1 MNEQLLKMNGLSLE
15 ILDAL
20 SFESHLGIP
29 LKKNLHYFDKDLL
42 IAELVAMTEWLD
54 EQEIL
59 SDIALDYRV
68 KSLDSILLKYD
79 RYYPD
84 HQTRKVFND
93 ILGFRA
99 FCDDYNQIL
108 EKESLQFRIAD
119 MSSGKAID
127 DGYRGVH
134 VYYQK
139 SGKHYPI
146 EIQFN
151 TLFDR
156 QLNNWLHDY
165 LYKKNYP
172 IETGRIMREKYES
185 GLIRNEHE
193 FDAHGCFALKTTHGK
208 HLVELKREL
217 NKAVGYK
224 GVQIVTIS
232 RPTAYG
238 EYAPYRFVDTEQEF
252 QTLVKGLRP

>member
-1 MNEQLLKMNGLSLE
+1 MKEQLLKMNGLSSE

-20 SFESHLGIP
+20 SFESRLGIP
-29 LKKNLHYFDKDLL
+29 LKKNLHYFDKNLL
-42 IAELVAMTEWLD
+42 IAELIEMTDWLD

-59 SDIALDYRV
+59 SDIALNYRV
-68 KSLDSILLKYD
+68 KSLDSILLKYE
-79 RYYPD
+79 RCYPD
-84 HQTRKVFND
+84 HQVRKVFND

-99 FCDDYNQIL
+99 FCDSYDQL
-108 EKESLQFRIAD
+108 FEEASSQFRIAD
-119 MSSGKAID
+119 MTQGKAID

-139 SGKHYPI
+139 SGRHYPI

-172 IETGRIMREKYES
+172 IGRLEGPGPWKKE
-185 GLIRNEHE
+185 
-193 FDAHGCFALKTTHGK
+193 
-208 HLVELKREL
+208 
-217 NKAVGYK
+217 
-224 GVQIVTIS
+224 
-232 RPTAYG
+232 
-238 EYAPYRFVDTEQEF
+238 
-252 QTLVKGLRP
+252 

>member
-1 MNEQLLKMNGLSLE
+1 MNEQLLRMNGLSME

-20 SFESHLGIP
+20 SFESHLGVP
-29 LKKNLHYFDKDLL
+29 LKRNLHYFDKDLL
-42 IAELVAMTEWLD
+42 ISELITMTEWLD

-68 KSLDSILLKYD
+68 KSLDSILLKYE
-79 RYYPD
+79 RYYPE
-84 HQTRKVFND
+84 HQTRKLFND

-99 FCDDYNQIL
+99 FCDSYSQVL
-108 EKESLQFRIAD
+108 EGEIFQFRIAD
-119 MSSGKAID
+119 MTSGKAVD

-139 SGKHYPI
+139 SGRHYPI

-156 QLNNWLHDY
+156 QLNNWLHEY

-172 IETGRIMREKYES
+172 IEIGKIIREKYES
-185 GLIRNEHE
+185 GFVRNEQDFKE
-193 FDAHGCFALKTTHGK
+193 VLNNVLFDS
-208 HLVELKREL
+208 
-217 NKAVGYK
+217 K
-224 GVQIVTIS
+224 GS
-232 RPTAYG
+232 
-238 EYAPYRFVDTEQEF
+238 
-252 QTLVKGLRP
+252 

>member
-1 MNEQLLKMNGLSLE
+1 MNEQLLKMNGLSVDT
-15 ILDAL
+15 LDAL

-29 LKKNLHYFDKDLL
+29 LRKDLHYFNKDAL
-42 IAELVAMTEWLD
+42 IDELTKLTEWLD

-59 SDIALDYRV
+59 LDIALDYRV
-68 KSLDSILLKYD
+68 KSVDSILLKYN

-99 FCDDYNQIL
+99 FCDSYEPIL
-108 EKESLQFRIAD
+108 EGESAQFRIAD
-119 MSSGKAID
+119 MTKGKAED

-139 SGKHYPI
+139 SGRHYPI

-165 LYKKNYP
+165 LYKKDYSV
-172 IETGRIMREKYES
+172 ETGKIMREKYEN
-185 GLIRNEHE
+185 GLIRNEYE
-193 FDAHGCFALKTTHGK
+193 FKE
-208 HLVELKREL
+208 VL
-217 NKAVGYK
+217 NNVLSG
-224 GVQIVTIS
+224 S
-232 RPTAYG
+232 ERS
-238 EYAPYRFVDTEQEF
+238 
-252 QTLVKGLRP
+252 

>member
-1 MNEQLLKMNGLSLE
+1 MHDQLLKMNGLSME

-20 SFESHLGIP
+20 SFESQLGIP
-29 LKKNLHYFDKDLL
+29 LKKNLHYFNKDML
-42 IAELVAMTEWLD
+42 IAELMTMTEFLD

-59 SDIALDYRV
+59 SGIALDYRV

-99 FCDDYNQIL
+99 FCDSYAPIF
-108 EKESLQFRIAD
+108 EGETSKFRIAD
-119 MSSGKAID
+119 MTKGKTLD

-165 LYKKNYP
+165 LYKKDYP
-172 IETGRIMREKYES
+172 IETGRIMREKYEC

-193 FDAHGCFALKTTHGK
+193 FKEVLKNV
-208 HLVELKREL
+208 LSDSKR
-217 NKAVGYK
+217 
-224 GVQIVTIS
+224 S
-232 RPTAYG
+232 
-238 EYAPYRFVDTEQEF
+238 
-252 QTLVKGLRP
+252 

>member
-1 MNEQLLKMNGLSLE
+1 MNEQLLKMNGLSVE

-42 IAELVAMTEWLD
+42 MAELMAMTVWLD
-54 EQEIL
+54 EQDIL
-59 SDIALDYRV
+59 SDIAIDYRI

-99 FCDDYNQIL
+99 FCDSYDLITD
-108 EKESLQFRIAD
+108 KGASKFRIAD
-119 MSSGKAID
+119 MSKGKAVD

-139 SGKHYPI
+139 SGRHYPI

-172 IETGRIMREKYES
+172 VETGKIMREKYEN
-185 GLIRNEHE
+185 GFIRNEYE
-193 FDAHGCFALKTTHGK
+193 FREVLNYVLSGC
-208 HLVELKREL
+208 ER
-217 NKAVGYK
+217 
-224 GVQIVTIS
+224 S
-232 RPTAYG
+232 
-238 EYAPYRFVDTEQEF
+238 
-252 QTLVKGLRP
+252 

>member
-1 MNEQLLKMNGLSLE
+1 MNEQLLKMNGLSLK
-15 ILDAL
+15 ILEEL
-20 SFESHLGIP
+20 SFQSNLGIS
-29 LKKNLHYFDKDLL
+29 LKKNLHYFDKELL
-42 IAELVAMTEWLD
+42 IQELVDMTEWLD

-99 FCDDYNQIL
+99 FCDSYDQVL
-108 EKESLQFRIAD
+108 EFESVQFRVAD
-119 MSSGKAID
+119 LSRGKVAD

-151 TLFDR
+151 TLYDR

-172 IETGRIMREKYES
+172 IEVGKIIREKYEN
-185 GLIRNEHE
+185 GLIRNEE
-193 FDAHGCFALKTTHGK
+193 QFKEVLKNV
-208 HLVELKREL
+208 LS
-217 NKAVGYK
+217 NC
-224 GVQIVTIS
+224 
-232 RPTAYG
+232 
-238 EYAPYRFVDTEQEF
+238 
-252 QTLVKGLRP
+252 

>member
-1 MNEQLLKMNGLSLE
+1 MRMKEQLLKMNGLSAE

-20 SFESHLGIP
+20 TFESHLGIP

-42 IAELVAMTEWLD
+42 IAELIEMTDWLD

-68 KSLDSILLKYD
+68 KSLDSILLKYE

-84 HQTRKVFND
+84 HQVRKVFND

-99 FCDDYNQIL
+99 FCDNYDQLL
-108 EKESLQFRIAD
+108 EEASSQFRIAD
-119 MSSGKAID
+119 MTHGKAMD
-127 DGYRGVH
+127 DGFRGVH
-134 VYYQK
+134 VYYQR
-139 SGKHYPI
+139 SGRHYPI

-172 IETGRIMREKYES
+172 IETGRIMREKYEI
-185 GLIRNEHE
+185 GVIRNEHDFKE
-193 FDAHGCFALKTTHGK
+193 VLSNVLSG
-208 HLVELKREL
+208 
-217 NKAVGYK
+217 
-224 GVQIVTIS
+224 
-232 RPTAYG
+232 G
-238 EYAPYRFVDTEQEF
+238 ERS
-252 QTLVKGLRP
+252 

>member
-1 MNEQLLKMNGLSLE
+1 MNNTKVSVIMLAYNAAEHLRETMVSGDIRWGRIMNEQLLKMNGLSMVV
-15 ILDAL
+15 LDAL
-20 SFESHLGIP
+20 SFESCLGIP
-29 LKKNLHYFDKDLL
+29 LKRNLHYFDKDLL
-42 IAELVAMTEWLD
+42 IAELIEMTEWLD

-59 SDIALDYRV
+59 SGIALDYRV

-99 FCDDYNQIL
+99 FCDSYDQVL
-108 EKESLQFRIAD
+108 KAEAPQFRLAD
-119 MSSGKAID
+119 LTEGKATD

-134 VYYQK
+134 AYYQK

-156 QLNNWLHDY
+156 QFNNWLHDY
-165 LYKKNYP
+165 LYKKDYP
-172 IETGRIMREKYES
+172 LKTGKILREKYEN
-185 GLIRNEHE
+185 GLIRSEHE
-193 FDAHGCFALKTTHGK
+193 FKEVLKNV
-208 HLVELKREL
+208 LSDSKR
-217 NKAVGYK
+217 
-224 GVQIVTIS
+224 
-232 RPTAYG
+232 P
-238 EYAPYRFVDTEQEF
+238 
-252 QTLVKGLRP
+252 

>member
-1 MNEQLLKMNGLSLE
+1 MNEQLLKMNGLSME

-29 LKKNLHYFDKDLL
+29 LKKNLHYFDKDSL
-42 IAELVAMTEWLD
+42 ITELMAMTEWLD

-79 RYYPD
+79 RYYPN

-99 FCDDYNQIL
+99 FCDSYDPIL
-108 EKESLQFRIAD
+108 EESSQFRIAD
-119 MSSGKAID
+119 MTNGKAVD

-139 SGKHYPI
+139 SGRHYPI

-156 QLNNWLHDY
+156 QLNIWLHDY

-172 IETGRIMREKYES
+172 IDTGKVMREKYES
-185 GLIRNEHE
+185 GFIRNEHE
-193 FDAHGCFALKTTHGK
+193 FKE
-208 HLVELKREL
+208 VL
-217 NKAVGYK
+217 NRVLSG
-224 GVQIVTIS
+224 S
-232 RPTAYG
+232 ERS
-238 EYAPYRFVDTEQEF
+238 
-252 QTLVKGLRP
+252 

>member
-1 MNEQLLKMNGLSLE
+1 MNEQLLKLNGLSPE

-20 SFESHLGIP
+20 SFESKLGIP

-42 IAELVAMTEWLD
+42 LQELNDMTEWLD
-54 EQEIL
+54 DQEVL
-59 SDIALDYRV
+59 AEIALDYRI
-68 KSLDSILLKYD
+68 KCLDSIVLKYN

-99 FCDDYNQIL
+99 FCDNYDYVL
-108 EKESLQFRIAD
+108 AFESDQFRVAD
-119 MSSGKAID
+119 MSGGKAND

-139 SGKHYPI
+139 TGRHYPI

-165 LYKKNYP
+165 LYKKDLP
-172 IETGRIMREKYES
+172 DSIGREMRNKYEC
-185 GLIRNEHE
+185 GLIKNENDFKE
-193 FDAHGCFALKTTHGK
+193 
-208 HLVELKREL
+208 VL
-217 NKAVGYK
+217 NDVL
-224 GVQIVTIS
+224 S
-232 RPTAYG
+232 NCERP
-238 EYAPYRFVDTEQEF
+238 
-252 QTLVKGLRP
+252 

>member
-1 MNEQLLKMNGLSLE
+1 M
-15 ILDAL
+15 
-20 SFESHLGIP
+20 
-29 LKKNLHYFDKDLL
+29 HYFDKDLL

-79 RYYPD
+79 RHYPD

-99 FCDDYNQIL
+99 FCDSYDQIL
-108 EKESLQFRIAD
+108 EEE
-119 MSSGKAID
+119 
-127 DGYRGVH
+127 
-134 VYYQK
+134 

-172 IETGRIMREKYES
+172 IETGRIMRKKYES
-185 GLIRNEHE
+185 GLIRNEHDFKE
-193 FDAHGCFALKTTHGK
+193 M
-208 HLVELKREL
+208 L
-217 NKAVGYK
+217 NNVL
-224 GVQIVTIS
+224 S
-232 RPTAYG
+232 SSERS
-238 EYAPYRFVDTEQEF
+238 
-252 QTLVKGLRP
+252 

>member
-1 MNEQLLKMNGLSLE
+1 MNEQLLKLNGLSLE

-20 SFESHLGIP
+20 SYESKLGIP

-42 IAELVAMTEWLD
+42 LQELVDMADWLD
-54 EQEIL
+54 YQAIL
-59 SDIALDYRV
+59 ADIALDYRV
-68 KSLDSILLKYD
+68 KCLDSIIMKYD

-99 FCDDYNQIL
+99 FCDNYDDVL
-108 EKESLQFRIAD
+108 TFESEQFRVAD
-119 MSSGKAID
+119 MSKGKAKD

-139 SGKHYPI
+139 SVRHYPI

-156 QLNNWLHDY
+156 QLNNWLHDN
-165 LYKKNYP
+165 LYKKNLP
-172 IETGRIMREKYES
+172 DSIGKEMRLKYEC
-185 GLIRNEHE
+185 GLIKNENDFKE
-193 FDAHGCFALKTTHGK
+193 VLKNV
-208 HLVELKREL
+208 LSNCE
-217 NKAVGYK
+217 
-224 GVQIVTIS
+224 
-232 RPTAYG
+232 RP
-238 EYAPYRFVDTEQEF
+238 
-252 QTLVKGLRP
+252 